1 MAKQISQ
8 NGINL
13 IKKFE
18 GCRLTAYKCPAGVWT
33 IGYGHTGGVT
43 SGMTITQKQADDFLF
58 SDCQKFVGYVN
69 NKSYVPLTDQLNQ
82 NQFDALVSF
91 AFNCGQGNLKTLCAN
106 RSLAEIAEKLLLYN
120 KGGGVV
126 LAGLVR
132 RREDERALF
141 LSGGVSNTP
150 APQPTPSNNNTEY
163 SKTQFVKDVQTATGA
178 KVDGIPGTETL
189 GKTVTVSAKVNNRH
203 AVVKAI
209 QNRLNALGYDCGTAD
224 GIAGAKFTNAVN
236 LYQKNVLGYK
246 TFDGEITKGGKMWKS
261 LLGMA

>member
-8 NGINL
+8 NGLNL

-43 SGMTITQKQADDFLF
+43 SGMKITQKQADDFLF

-69 NKSYVPLTDQLNQ
+69 NKNYVPQTDQLTQ

-91 AFNCGQGNLKTLCAN
+91 AFNCGQGSLKTLCAN
-106 RSLAEIAEKLLLYN
+106 RSLTEIAEKMLLYN
-120 KGGGVV
+120 KGGGKV

-132 RREDERALF
+132 RREEERALF

-150 APQPTPSNNNTEY
+150 QQSAPSNNNDSGY
-163 SKTQFVKDVQTATGA
+163 SKSQFVKDVQAATGA
-178 KVDGIPGTETL
+178 KVDGIAGTETL
-189 GKTVTVSAKVNNRH
+189 SKTVTVSAKVNNRH
-203 AVVKAI
+203 VVVKAI
-209 QNRLNALGYDCGTAD
+209 QKRLNALGYNCGTAD
-224 GIAGAKFTNAVN
+224 GIAGAKFTSAVN

-246 TFDGEITKGGKMWKS
+246 TFDGEVTKGGKMWKS
-261 LLGMA
+261 LLGM